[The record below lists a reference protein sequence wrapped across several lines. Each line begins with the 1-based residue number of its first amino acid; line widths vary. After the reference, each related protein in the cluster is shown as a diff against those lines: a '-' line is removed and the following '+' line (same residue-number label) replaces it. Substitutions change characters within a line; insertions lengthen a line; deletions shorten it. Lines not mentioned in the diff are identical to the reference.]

1 LRQLRL
7 PVPLFY
13 FHIVAAEATFLDE
26 DGIRFADSAA
36 ALAHARDLMTE
47 LARSLP
53 TQDGTIVVEN
63 DDDGELFEVPLS
75 GRSG

>member
-1 LRQLRL
+1 M
-7 PVPLFY
+7 PLFY
-13 FHIVAAEATFLDE
+13 FHIVAVDATFLDE
-26 DGIRFADSAA
+26 DGISFADSKA
-36 ALAHARDLMTE
+36 ALLHANDLMTE

-75 GRSG
+75 SRSR